1 MKNKEM
7 VMWALLGLL
16 VFSSASLHFGD
27 KEACGCDSRVQQ
39 RVDRMRGGPD
49 RGSRAW
55 DAKSERGAARPKKKE
70 EKRKVK

>member
-16 VFSSASLHFGD
+16 VFSSAYLHFGD
-27 KEACGCDSRVQQ
+27 KDACGCDSRVQQ

-49 RGSRAW
+49 RVPRAW
-55 DAKSERGAARPKKKE
+55 DAKSERKTTWPTKKE